1 MEKNLI
7 HKGSV
12 KDVYEINDGVMFDF
26 SNRYSIYDWGKM
38 PNLIDGKGLSLSLS
52 GMAFF
57 DWLGKPSNWKGVEVP
72 QRTLYRASALEQI
85 KVLQSKGLRHHA
97 RYLCN
102 KFGERQSVGTL
113 TNTFFVEPVDVVK
126 PDYENGKY
134 DYSFYETNPLNTLV
148 PLEVIFRFGVPKG
161 SSIVKRAA
169 NLKYIER
176 LGITADDVK
185 EGAQFDFPVVEF
197 STKLEHRDRYI
208 TYEEAQNISC
218 LHDDEF
224 RRILNRTQLLA
235 LKLKTFFNDLGV
247 ELWDG
252 KFEFAFCSNDN
263 LSTRD
268 IVLVD
273 SIGPDELRLTHQGI
287 QLSKEVL
294 RQIYHRTQPE
304 WIKAVQESKKL
315 AQKRKTRNWKK
326 ICVEELKVLPK
337 ELTKD
342 QSELISSMYQ
352 SLCNAITS
360 AAWNKEP
367 FKNVPALSEIVGKIK
382 EI

>member
-1 MEKNLI
+1 M
-7 HKGSV
+7 
-12 KDVYEINDGVMFDF
+12 
-26 SNRYSIYDWGKM
+26 
-38 PNLIDGKGLSLSLS
+38 
-52 GMAFF
+52 
-57 DWLGKPSNWKGVEVP
+57 
-72 QRTLYRASALEQI
+72 
-85 KVLQSKGLRHHA
+85 
-97 RYLCN
+97 
-102 KFGERQSVGTL
+102 
-113 TNTFFVEPVDVVK
+113 
-126 PDYENGKY
+126 
-134 DYSFYETNPLNTLV
+134 
-148 PLEVIFRFGVPKG
+148 
-161 SSIVKRAA
+161 
-169 NLKYIER
+169 
-176 LGITADDVK
+176 
-185 EGAQFDFPVVEF
+185 
-197 STKLEHRDRYI
+197 
-208 TYEEAQNISC
+208 
-218 LHDDEF
+218 
-224 RRILNRTQLLA
+224 
-235 LKLKTFFNDLGV
+235 
-247 ELWDG
+247 
-252 KFEFAFCSNDN
+252 
-263 LSTRD
+263 
-268 IVLVD
+268 VD